1 MTKRDRLLT
10 VAYYSVLLVLQVLAI
25 TGRLDEVLPDALA
38 LKIGKDSE
46 ALLLALGLPAWV
58 QFVRPRL
65 TGRRSEWPVT
75 AVAVAL
81 LLALAGWLYVTPP
94 VPGNVETLNEPL
106 FALAAL
112 VPYVQLR
119 RPLPRP
125 LVLGLSGGVLLLVL
139 TASGTT
145 LVTNLAEMLAM
156 LVLVPLGLDVVDRAV
171 LDPAAPRMPAA
182 VRWGWYVALLAV
194 PMTISLLLAG
204 EFTGTAGDAV
214 RYAVRVQEAWV
225 GLLLLQLYFAVG
237 HRRLGTPRSSGGARR
252 EQTVPAGSRGRLAW

>member
-1 MTKRDRLLT
+1 MRNRGAALS
-10 VAYYSVLLVLQVLAI
+10 VAYYGVLLVLQVLAI

-65 TGRRSEWPVT
+65 AGRRQEWPVT
-75 AVAVAL
+75 AAVVAL
-81 LLALAGWLYVTPP
+81 LLGLAGWLYVTPP
-94 VPGNVETLNEPL
+94 VAGNVETLNEPL

-125 LVLGLSGGVLLLVL
+125 FVLGLSGGVLLLVL

-145 LVTNLAEMLAM
+145 LVTDLAELLAM
-156 LVLVPLGLDVVDRAV
+156 LVLVPLGLDLVDRAV
-171 LDPAAPRMPAA
+171 LDPAAPRTPTA

-194 PMTISLLLAG
+194 PLTISLLLAG
-204 EFTGTAGDAV
+204 QFTGTAGDAV

-237 HRRLGTPRSSGGARR
+237 HRRLGTPRSGGGPCS
-252 EQTVPAGSRGRLAW
+252 EPALPPGPQSSLAW

>member
-1 MTKRDRLLT
+1 MSKRGTVLS
-10 VAYYSVLLVLQVLAI
+10 VAYYGVLLVLQVLAI
-25 TGRLDEVLPDALA
+25 TGRLDEALPDVLA
-38 LKIGKDSE
+38 TKIGKDSE
-46 ALLLALGLPAWV
+46 ALLLAIGLPAWV

-65 TGRRSEWPVT
+65 QGRRSEWPVT
-75 AVAVAL
+75 ALAVAL

-139 TASGTT
+139 TASGTA
-145 LVTNLAEMLAM
+145 LVTDLAEMLAM

-171 LDPAAPRMPAA
+171 LDPSAPRTSTA

-194 PMTISLLLAG
+194 PMAISLLLAG
-204 EFTGTAGDAV
+204 QFTGPVGDAV

-237 HRRLGTPRSSGGARR
+237 HRRLGTPRPPG
-252 EQTVPAGSRGRLAW
+252 GSRSEQAVTSGPQGRLAW